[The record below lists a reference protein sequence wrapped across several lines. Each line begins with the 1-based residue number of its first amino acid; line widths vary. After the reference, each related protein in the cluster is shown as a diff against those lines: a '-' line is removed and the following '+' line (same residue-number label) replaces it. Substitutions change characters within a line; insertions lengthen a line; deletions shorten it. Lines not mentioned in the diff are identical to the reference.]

1 MHLIHVIFGTGKD
14 LNSLQMVCRAIISFL
29 ITLALIRIA
38 GIRTFGKRSAFDNV
52 IVIMLGSIFSRVVVG
67 ASPFVP
73 TTLACL
79 AFVLVHSLLGWLS
92 VRSDLIGWLVK
103 GEKTSLYKNGKVN
116 DKSMHRAM
124 VSKKDLEES
133 IRLSINSDDLREVE
147 EILLERTGDI
157 SVIRKNA

>member
-1 MHLIHVIFGTGKD
+1 MQLIHMLFGTGKD

-103 GEKTSLYKNGKVN
+103 GEKASLYKNGKNN
-116 DKSMHRAM
+116 DRNMRRAM
-124 VSKKDLEES
+124 VSEKDLEES
-133 IRLSINSDDLREVE
+133 VRLSINSDDLRDVK

-157 SVIRKNA
+157 SVIKKQE

>member
-1 MHLIHVIFGTGKD
+1 MLFGTGKD

-92 VRSDLIGWLVK
+92 VRSDLIGWLVN
-103 GEKTSLYKNGKVN
+103 GEKASLYKNGKNN
-116 DKSMHRAM
+116 DRNMRRAM
-124 VSKKDLEES
+124 VSEKDLEES
-133 IRLSINSDDLREVE
+133 VRLSINSDDLRDVK

-157 SVIRKNA
+157 SVIKKQE

>member
-1 MHLIHVIFGTGKD
+1 MLFGTGKD

-103 GEKTSLYKNGKVN
+103 GEKASLYKNGKNN
-116 DKSMHRAM
+116 DRNMRRAM
-124 VSKKDLEES
+124 VSEKDLEES
-133 IRLSINSDDLREVE
+133 VRLSINSDDLRDVK

-157 SVIRKNA
+157 SVIKKQE